1 MAEEVIKIEESVSI
15 EDGNSRFE
23 MMAGIVI
30 AVFTAILAI
39 NGLAGDSYG
48 SSILLANTEKASA
61 YDWYN
66 SKGIKQILAE
76 GQADT
81 MSGLLDSGII
91 TASKQADFQTEIDK
105 VTAKSER
112 YLKEKN
118 EILKGSANLPQD
130 EWIQD
135 VNGELG
141 QVVGAQ
147 EWEQEIEKLDKA
159 GTKTDLAD
167 LFLQICLVMG
177 AISLVMQKPRY
188 KRMFLSLTVVLG
200 SLGAIFCLVGLITY
214 WPF

>member
-1 MAEEVIKIEESVSI
+1 MSEEIIKIEESVTI
-15 EDGNSRFE
+15 EEGNPRFE

-48 SSILLANTEKASA
+48 SSILLDNTEKVSA

-76 GQADT
+76 GQANT
-81 MSGLLDSGII
+81 MTGLLESGVI
-91 TASKQADFQTEIDK
+91 ASGKQADFQKEIDK
-105 VTAKSER
+105 VTANSAR
-112 YLKEKN
+112 YIKEKN
-118 EILKGSANLPQD
+118 EILQGSDNIPQN

-135 VNGELG
+135 VDGELG
-141 QVVGAQ
+141 KVVGAQ

-159 GTKTDLAD
+159 GSKSDLAD

-177 AISLVMQKPRY
+177 AVSLVMQKPRY
-188 KRMFLSLTVVLG
+188 KSMFLSLTVILGVLG
-200 SLGAIFCLVGLITY
+200 TIFCVIGLITS

>member
-1 MAEEVIKIEESVSI
+1 MAEESIKIEESVTI

-23 MMAGIVI
+23 MIAGIVI
-30 AVFTAILAI
+30 AIFTAILAI

-48 SSILLANTEKASA
+48 SSILLDNTEKVSA

-81 MSGLLDSGII
+81 MTGLLESGVI
-91 TASKQADFQTEIDK
+91 AAGKQADFQKEIDK
-105 VTAKSER
+105 ITANSDR
-112 YLKEKN
+112 YIKEKN
-118 EILKGSANLPQD
+118 EILKGSANIPQN

-135 VNGELG
+135 VDGELG

-159 GTKTDLAD
+159 GSKSDLAD

-177 AISLVMQKPRY
+177 AVSLVMQKPKY
-188 KRMFLSLTVVLG
+188 KRLFLGLAGVLG
-200 SLGAIFCLVGLITY
+200 VLGTIFCIVGLITY